1 MLSFVC
7 ICSMFV
13 VIQAQYIRLVLYIL
27 ILYHT
32 VVKKCSNKLD
42 DTVTI
47 QDRLKQVFDALG
59 ITIYQI
65 AKELGENPSKF
76 YNILN
81 GRAKPSYDTIMS
93 LLACYPQISADYLIR
108 GILPVLNSPEANA
121 KMMVSDDDTI
131 EVPFVPVR
139 FYATFVE
146 SYSEGGNTTDAE
158 TFRVRKPVLKGHK
171 QAVVLEISG
180 NSMSPQLAHGAKV
193 LAVPVSENNWE
204 YQSGGVYAVMYRDYF
219 VVKRIRDNELLTRK
233 YLTLHSDNPNGG
245 NVTVPLQDIRGLWK
259 IVSIVEAPVE

>member
-1 MLSFVC
+1 M
-7 ICSMFV
+7 
-13 VIQAQYIRLVLYIL
+13 AE
-27 ILYHT
+27 
-32 VVKKCSNKLD
+32 KCLEKIKD
-42 DTVTI
+42 VVTI

-108 GILPVLNSPEANA
+108 GTLPVLNSLEANA
-121 KMMVSDDDTI
+121 KVMVTDEDTLEI
-131 EVPFVPVR
+131 PFVPVR

-146 SYSEGGNTTDAE
+146 SYADGYGSSETE
-158 TFRVRKPVLKGHK
+158 LFRVRKPVLKGHK

-193 LAVPVSENNWE
+193 LAVPINESDWE

-219 VVKRIRDNELLTRK
+219 VVKRIRDNELITRK

-245 NVTVPLQDIRGLWK
+245 NVTVSLQDIRGMWK
-259 IVSIVEAPVE
+259 IVTIVEAPVE

>member
-1 MLSFVC
+1 MVENCLKNMDTSLT
-7 ICSMFV
+7 
-13 VIQAQYIRLVLYIL
+13 IQA
-27 ILYHT
+27 
-32 VVKKCSNKLD
+32 
-42 DTVTI
+42 
-47 QDRLKQVFDALG
+47 RLKQIFDALG

-93 LLACYPQISADYLIR
+93 LLACYPQISADFLIR
-108 GILPVLNSPEANA
+108 GIAPVLNSPEANA
-121 KMMVSDDDTI
+121 RIMVAEDDTI
-131 EVPFVPVR
+131 DVPFIPVK

-146 SYSEGGNTTDAE
+146 SYSDTVSSSDVEH
-158 TFRVRKPVLKGHK
+158 FRVRRPLIKGQK
-171 QAVVLEISG
+171 NTVVLEISG

-193 LAVPVSENNWE
+193 LATPVSENDWE
-204 YQSGGVYAVMYRDYF
+204 YQSGAVYAVMYRDYF
-219 VVKRIRDNELLTRK
+219 VVKRIKDNELLTRK

-259 IVSIVEAPVE
+259 IIAIVEAPVE

>member
-1 MLSFVC
+1 M
-7 ICSMFV
+7 
-13 VIQAQYIRLVLYIL
+13 
-27 ILYHT
+27 
-32 VVKKCSNKLD
+32 VKAESGQKNKGA
-42 DTVTI
+42 VTI

-108 GILPVLNSPEANA
+108 GILPVLNLPESPEANA
-121 KMMVSDDDTI
+121 RIMTSDNDTV

-139 FYATFVE
+139 FYGSFVE
-146 SYSEGGNTTDAE
+146 SYADGSITRDAE
-158 TFRVRKPVLKGHK
+158 LFRVRKPVTKGHK
-171 QAVVLEISG
+171 NAVVLEISG

-193 LAVPVSENNWE
+193 LAVPVSESDWE

-259 IVSIVEAPVE
+259 IVTIVEAPVE

>member
-1 MLSFVC
+1 MAE
-7 ICSMFV
+7 ICLKN
-13 VIQAQYIRLVLYIL
+13 ID
-27 ILYHT
+27 T
-32 VVKKCSNKLD
+32 
-42 DTVTI
+42 TVTI
-47 QDRLKQVFDALG
+47 QERLKQVFDALG

-93 LLACYPQISADYLIR
+93 LLACYPQISADFLIR

-121 KMMVSDDDTI
+121 HLSIADDDTI
-131 EVPFVPVR
+131 EVPFVPVK

-146 SYSEGGNTTDAE
+146 SYSDHTSPTDAE
-158 TFRVRKPVLKGHK
+158 SFRVRKPLLKGHK
-171 QAVVLEISG
+171 QPVVLEISG
-180 NSMSPQLAHGAKV
+180 NSMSPQFAHGAKV
-193 LAVPVSENNWE
+193 LAIPVSENNWE

-259 IVSIVEAPVE
+259 IVAIVEAPVE

>member
-1 MLSFVC
+1 MAKNCLEE
-7 ICSMFV
+7 
-13 VIQAQYIRLVLYIL
+13 
-27 ILYHT
+27 
-32 VVKKCSNKLD
+32 
-42 DTVTI
+42 TVTSVTV

-108 GILPVLNSPEANA
+108 GITPILNAPQANA
-121 KMMVSDDDTI
+121 RIMPSDDDTI
-131 EVPFVPVR
+131 EVPFVPVK
-139 FYATFVE
+139 FYASFVE
-146 SYSEGGNTTDAE
+146 TFSDGISTNDIES
-158 TFRVRKPVLKGHK
+158 FRVRKPIMKGHK
-171 QAVVLEISG
+171 NGVVLEISG
-180 NSMSPQLAHGAKV
+180 SSMSPQLTHGAKV
-193 LAVPVSENNWE
+193 LAIPVSENNWE

-245 NVTVPLQDIRGLWK
+245 NVTVPLQDIRALWK
-259 IVSIVEAPVE
+259 IVAIVEAPVE

>member
-1 MLSFVC
+1 MEKRLIKIDGTVS
-7 ICSMFV
+7 
-13 VIQAQYIRLVLYIL
+13 IQ
-27 ILYHT
+27 
-32 VVKKCSNKLD
+32 S
-42 DTVTI
+42 
-47 QDRLKQVFDALG
+47 RLKQVFDALG

-108 GILPVLNSPEANA
+108 GTLPVLNSPEANA
-121 KMMVSDDDTI
+121 VISNSDEDTV

-146 SYSEGGNTTDAE
+146 SYADGIGTRDSEM
-158 TFRVRKPVLKGHK
+158 FRVRKPVTKGHK
-171 QAVVLEISG
+171 HAVVLEISG

-193 LAVPVSENNWE
+193 LAVPINQSDWE
-204 YQSGGVYAVMYRDYF
+204 YQSGGVFAVMYRDYF
-219 VVKRIRDNELLTRK
+219 VVKRIRDNELITRN

-259 IVSIVEAPVE
+259 IVTIVESPVE

>member
-1 MLSFVC
+1 MNGSV
-7 ICSMFV
+7 S
-13 VIQAQYIRLVLYIL
+13 
-27 ILYHT
+27 
-32 VVKKCSNKLD
+32 
-42 DTVTI
+42 I

-93 LLACYPQISADYLIR
+93 LLACYPQISADFLIR
-108 GILPVLNSPEANA
+108 GIQPVLNKPENNA
-121 KMMVSDDDTI
+121 VLIPPSDDTVEI
-131 EVPFVPVR
+131 PFVPVR
-139 FYATFVE
+139 FYASFVE
-146 SYSEGGNTTDAE
+146 SFADGSNATDAE
-158 TFRVRKPVLKGHK
+158 TFLVRSSVTKGHK
-171 QAVVLEISG
+171 RSVVIEISG

-193 LAVPVSENNWE
+193 LAVPVSESDWE

-259 IVSIVEAPVE
+259 IVTIVESPVE

>member
-1 MLSFVC
+1 M
-7 ICSMFV
+7 
-13 VIQAQYIRLVLYIL
+13 AE
-27 ILYHT
+27 
-32 VVKKCSNKLD
+32 KCSEKINY
-42 DTVTI
+42 TVTI
-47 QDRLKQVFDALG
+47 QDRLKQVFDSLG

-121 KMMVSDDDTI
+121 KLTGSDDETVEI
-131 EVPFVPVR
+131 PFVPVR

-146 SYSEGGNTTDAE
+146 SYSDGLSDRE
-158 TFRVRKPVLKGHK
+158 TELFRVRRPVMKGYK

-193 LAVPVSENNWE
+193 LAIPISQGDWE

-219 VVKRIRDNELLTRK
+219 VVKRIRDNELITRK

-245 NVTVPLQDIRGLWK
+245 NVTVPLQDIRGMWK
-259 IVSIVEAPVE
+259 IVTIVEAPVE

>member
-1 MLSFVC
+1 MNGAVS
-7 ICSMFV
+7 
-13 VIQAQYIRLVLYIL
+13 
-27 ILYHT
+27 
-32 VVKKCSNKLD
+32 
-42 DTVTI
+42 I
-47 QDRLKQVFDALG
+47 QDRLKQVFEALG

-93 LLACYPQISADYLIR
+93 LLACYPQISADFLIR
-108 GILPVLNSPEANA
+108 GILPVINSPEANA
-121 KMMVSDDDTI
+121 VMMVSDDDTI

-146 SYSEGGNTTDAE
+146 SYADGSGTADAE
-158 TFRVRKPVLKGHK
+158 PFRVRKSVTKGYK
-171 QAVVLEISG
+171 NAVILEISG

-193 LAVPVSENNWE
+193 LAIPVSESDWE

-219 VVKRIRDNELLTRK
+219 VVKRVRDNELLTRK
-233 YLTLHSDNPNGG
+233 LLTLHSDNPNGG
-245 NVTVPLQDIRGLWK
+245 NVTVPLQDIRGMWK
-259 IVSIVEAPVE
+259 IVTIVEAPVE

>member
-1 MLSFVC
+1 MDKIDGTVS
-7 ICSMFV
+7 
-13 VIQAQYIRLVLYIL
+13 IQ
-27 ILYHT
+27 
-32 VVKKCSNKLD
+32 N
-42 DTVTI
+42 
-47 QDRLKQVFDALG
+47 RLKQVFDALG

-93 LLACYPQISADYLIR
+93 LLACYPQIRADYLIR
-108 GILPVLNSPEANA
+108 GILPVLTSPEANA
-121 KMMVSDDDTI
+121 VMTISNEDTT

-146 SYSEGGNTTDAE
+146 SYADGIGTTDPE
-158 TFRVRKPVLKGHK
+158 MFRVRKPITKGHK
-171 QAVVLEISG
+171 RAVVLEISG

-193 LAVPVSENNWE
+193 LAVPVSESDWE
-204 YQSGGVYAVMYRDYF
+204 YQSGGVFAVMYRDYF
-219 VVKRIRDNELLTRK
+219 VVKRIRDNELITRK

-245 NVTVPLQDIRGLWK
+245 NVTVPRQDIRGLWK
-259 IVSIVEAPVE
+259 IVTIVEAPVE